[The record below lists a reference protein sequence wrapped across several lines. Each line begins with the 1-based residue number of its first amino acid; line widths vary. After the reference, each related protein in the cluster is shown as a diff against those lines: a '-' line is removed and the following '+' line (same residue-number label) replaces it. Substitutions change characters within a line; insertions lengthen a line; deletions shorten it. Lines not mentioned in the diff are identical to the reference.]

1 MPPTPRWMMLTL
13 TSCCG
18 SLAIS
23 SSIASSEPGDVGL
36 DDEAELL
43 DGALLGEL
51 EDVLERDLAPGAARE
66 RLGLQ
71 AVGAL
76 ARELARAAL
85 VLDDAHVLARLGDA
99 VEAEHLDRLAG
110 RARASAACPMKSCI
124 ARTRPKWA
132 PATSASPTCSVPRWI
147 RIVTTGPAAGVE
159 LGLDHRAGGLGVAV
173 GLQLL
178 EVGDDLD
185 RVEQRVEA
193 LRGSSR

>member
-13 TSCCG
+13 TSCWG

-23 SSIASSEPGDVGL
+23 SSIASSEPATSAL
-36 DDEAELL
+36 TTSAELL

-51 EDVLERDLAPGAARE
+51 EDVLERDLAPGAPRE

-85 VLDDAHVLARLGDA
+85 VLDHAHELAGLGHA

-110 RARASAACPMKSCI
+110 HRALELAAGEVVHRAHAPEVRAGDERVADAQRAALDQD
-124 ARTRPKWA
+124 RDDRPT
-132 PATSASPTCSVPRWI
+132 P
-147 RIVTTGPAAGVE
+147 GVE
-159 LGLDHRAGGLGVAV
+159 LGLDHRA
-173 GLQLL
+173 
-178 EVGDDLD
+178 
-185 RVEQRVEA
+185 
-193 LRGSSR
+193 